1 MANSLIRFDPIRDI
15 ARFDPFRNIDDIM
28 RDLAASASWRGS
40 DALPVYIRLDVSET
54 DKQYEVTADMPGLQ
68 KSDIKVAIDGNVV
81 SLSAEYKQEKTT
93 SDLNSLCQERACGQ
107 LQRSFTLPQ
116 DVDEAKAQAHYDNGV
131 LRLMLPKKAGGS
143 QHKLTVQ

>member
-15 ARFDPFRNIDDIM
+15 ARFDPFRNIDDFM
-28 RDLAASASWRGS
+28 RDFAGAPAWRGEPP
-40 DALPVYIRLDVSET
+40 AHIRMDVGET
-54 DKQYEVTADMPGLQ
+54 DKHYEVSADMPGLQ

-81 SLSAEYKQEKTT
+81 SLSVEYKQEKTAG
-93 SDLNSLCQERACGQ
+93 DVNSLCQERARGQ

-116 DVDEAKAQAHYDNGV
+116 DVDEAAAQARYENGV
-131 LRLMLPKKAGGS
+131 LHLTLPKKAGGT